1 MSYRSEQKQKPYNFT
16 TFQPYNKK
24 MEQDII
30 NDYSE
35 RVAAAKDLADKY
47 QKLANNYSLY
57 RLVIFG
63 LFILAVCL
71 AISVDQILII
81 VISAILLGFC
91 FSWLIT
97 KQNHFE
103 KLKNY
108 FLDVKKVNE
117 NEIASILNKANIYPD
132 GSWFINDKHY
142 YTSDL
147 DIFGSNSL
155 FQLINRGATLPGI
168 IKLAAWLNAPA
179 DKNTI
184 LSRQQAVNEIAVKND
199 WKIDFQAHLLFS
211 LKQQKEQIKNLVEY
225 LKIPVEL
232 DDQKWV
238 SLYSK
243 IAPYF
248 LLVVIIAGIFY
259 EPARYFAGLVAL
271 GHNRLV
277 SSRSESVKKTDLIAG
292 RIGTTLSHFVFA
304 FRSIENEEW
313 RSGYLKNLSERV
325 KREEG
330 ATVSEK
336 IEQLSRLVNKLNYRL
351 NLVVGFVLNIF
362 LLWDIRQVIAIENWK
377 KANHESLEIAF
388 DVIAE
393 YEPLISLASLRI
405 NYPGWCFPEIADGPG
420 YTLTATQIAH
430 PLINVNNRIA
440 NDYELTDTFKI
451 DIITGS
457 NMAGKSTFL
466 RTIGINTVLA
476 LCGAPVCAGSMK
488 VSVVTI
494 LSYMRIKDSLNES
507 TSTFKAELDRL
518 QMLLA
523 AVDSHVKIFFLID
536 EMLRGTNSVD
546 KYLGSKAVIEQL
558 ISKKGV
564 GMVATHDLQIAQLE
578 KQYPDYIR
586 NFYFDI
592 QVKEGEMLFD
602 YKIKHG
608 ECKTFNASLLLKQI
622 GINVEPE

>member
-1 MSYRSEQKQKPYNFT
+1 M
-16 TFQPYNKK
+16 
-24 MEQDII
+24 I
-30 NDYSE
+30 NDYRQ
-35 RVAAAKDLADKY
+35 RVTAAEARADEY
-47 QKLANNYSLY
+47 QKLVSNYSLY
-57 RLVIFG
+57 RLGIFG
-63 LFILAVCL
+63 LFILCVCL
-71 AISVDQILII
+71 AVSFDEIMII
-81 VISAILLGFC
+81 VVTAVISGLC

-103 KLKNY
+103 SLKNY
-108 FLDVKKVNE
+108 YLDIKKVNE
-117 NEIASILNKANIYPD
+117 NEISSILNKSNIYHD

-155 FQLINRGATLPGI
+155 FQLVNRSATFPGI
-168 IKLAAWLNAPA
+168 IKLAAWLNASA
-179 DKNTI
+179 TKAVI
-184 LSRQQAVNEIAVKND
+184 LSRQQAIEEIATKND

-211 LKQQKEQIKNLVEY
+211 LKQQKEQIKSLLEY

-232 DDQKWV
+232 EQRQWL

-248 LLVVIIAGIFY
+248 LLAVIAAGVFY
-259 EPARYFAGLVAL
+259 SPVRYFAGVIAL
-271 GHNRLV
+271 FNNRLV
-277 SSRSESVKKTDLIAG
+277 SSKSESVNKTDLIAG
-292 RIGTTLSHFVFA
+292 RIGATLGHFVFA
-304 FRSIENEEW
+304 FRSIENQEW
-313 RSGYLKNLSERV
+313 QSEYLEKLSQRI
-325 KREEG
+325 KRKDDE
-330 ATVSEK
+330 AVSDK
-336 IEQLSRLVNKLNYRL
+336 IKQLSGLINKLNYRL
-351 NLVVGFVLNIF
+351 NLALGFALNIF
-362 LLWDIRQVIAIENWK
+362 LLWDIRQIIAIEHWK
-377 KANHESLEIAF
+377 KTNQESLEAAF
-388 DVIAE
+388 DVVAE
-393 YEPLISLASLRI
+393 YEALISLASLRI
-405 NYPGWCFPEIADGPG
+405 NYPNWCLPEIAEGAG
-420 YTLTATQIAH
+420 YTLTARQIAH
-430 PLINVNNRIA
+430 PLINANSRIA

-476 LCGAPVCAGSMK
+476 LCGAPVCAESMQ

-507 TSTFKAELDRL
+507 TSTFKAEIDRL

-523 AVDSHVKIFFLID
+523 AVDSDAKIFFLID

-564 GMVATHDLQIAQLE
+564 GVVATHDLQIAQLE
-578 KQYPDYIR
+578 ERYPQYIR

-592 QVKEGEMLFD
+592 QVKDGQMLFD
-602 YKIKHG
+602 YKIRHG

-622 GINVEPE
+622 GINIEAE

>member
-1 MSYRSEQKQKPYNFT
+1 MA
-16 TFQPYNKK
+16 
-24 MEQDII
+24 QDII
-30 NDYSE
+30 NDYRE
-35 RVAAAKDLADKY
+35 RVTAAGEQADKY
-47 QKLANNYSLY
+47 QKLVSNYSLY
-57 RLVIFG
+57 RLGIFG
-63 LFILAVCL
+63 LFILSVCL
-71 AISVDQILII
+71 AVSADEIIII
-81 VISAILLGFC
+81 VVTAVISGLC

-103 KLKNY
+103 SLKNY
-108 FLDVKKVNE
+108 YLDIKKVNE
-117 NEIASILNKANIYPD
+117 NEIASILNKSNIYPD

-168 IKLAAWLNAPA
+168 IKLAAWLNASA
-179 DKNTI
+179 TKEVI
-184 LSRQQAVNEIAVKND
+184 LSRQQAIDEIAAKID
-199 WKIDFQAHLLFS
+199 WKIEFQAHLLFS
-211 LKQQKEQIKNLVEY
+211 LKQQKEQIKNLLEY

-232 DDQKWV
+232 EQQQWL

-248 LLVVIIAGIFY
+248 LLTVIVAGIFY
-259 EPARYFAGLVAL
+259 SPVRYFAGAVAL
-271 GHNRLV
+271 FNNRLV
-277 SSRSESVKKTDLIAG
+277 SSKSESIKKTDLIAG
-292 RIGTTLSHFVFA
+292 RIGATLEHFVFA
-304 FRSIENEEW
+304 FRSIEKEEW
-313 RSGYLKNLSERV
+313 QSEYLKKLSKKIIKKKDE
-325 KREEG
+325 
-330 ATVSEK
+330 AVSDK
-336 IEQLSRLVNKLNYRL
+336 IKQLSRLINKLNYRL
-351 NLVVGFVLNIF
+351 NLALGFALNIF

-377 KANHESLEIAF
+377 ENNQQSLEVAF

-393 YEPLISLASLRI
+393 YEALIGLASLRI
-405 NYPGWCFPEIADGPG
+405 NYPDWCFPEIAEGTG
-420 YTLTATQIAH
+420 FTLTADQIAH
-430 PLINVNNRIA
+430 PLINAVSRIA
-440 NDYELTDTFKI
+440 NDYELNDTFKI

-476 LCGAPVCAGSMK
+476 LCGAPVCAKSMK

-523 AVDSHVKIFFLID
+523 AVDSDAKIFFLID

-546 KYLGSKAVIEQL
+546 KYLGSKAVIVQL

-578 KQYPDYIR
+578 QQYPEYIR

-592 QVKEGEMLFD
+592 QVKDGEMLFD

-622 GINVEPE
+622 GINVEAE